1 MFFNTIWSSNK
12 EATPFDRDVLAGT
25 LKYLSFPFTEEWSGA
40 GEYSVVNFPELEEVF
55 VPSVTSIMDKNTF
68 KDCPKLKRIVVA
80 MDKKDAKTWAKY
92 APWGAPQDCEVVW
105 DKTAKPK
112 GSAFVASPVIVPKT
126 TSTPTPHNY
135 RHAMRELIE
144 DIRRYTVA
152 RNYPD
157 FQIINNGGVAIFTED
172 LDHGWTVDDTRK
184 LGEVVDAVTVEDVN
198 YGADINWDAADD
210 EETPAEY
217 REDFYKY
224 MATAESVGVRSLV
237 IDYCWSP
244 EKIKHSFEEC
254 KRRGFGDCVAT
265 DRELTKI
272 PTYELPHT
280 PRDVYKIADLD
291 SFMLLLNP
299 NSDKDPQFK
308 DKADYVTKLSET
320 WFDCIIIDLVAFGE
334 VMTREEI
341 QRLRYKPNGARRL
354 VCCYMS
360 LGEAEV
366 YRTYWNP
373 EWSNYKPGS
382 DDPTDPNYMK
392 WKDAVSYCEWIAE
405 PNPFWE
411 GNYKVK
417 YWTDEWKKVLFGTD
431 DSYLD
436 LILRANFD
444 GVFLDVIDA
453 YEYFESGEDGK
464 FA

>member
-1 MFFNTIWSSNK
+1 MFRNTIWNDK
-12 EATPFDRDVLAGT
+12 RKPIPFDQAILTGKLTYLA
-25 LKYLSFPFTEEWSGA
+25 LPFNEEWSGA
-40 GEYSVVNFPELEEVF
+40 GEYAVVNFPDLEEVF
-55 VPSVTSIMDKNTF
+55 IPAVTSIMDKNSF
-68 KDCPKLKRIVVA
+68 KDCPKLKKIVVA
-80 MDKKDAKTWAKY
+80 KKKDSLKG
-92 APWGAPQDCEVVW
+92 APWGAPAGCTVVW
-105 DKTAKPK
+105 NEQAKPK
-112 GSAFVASPVIVPKT
+112 GGLKVTSPVIVPKT
-126 TSTPTPHNY
+126 TSTPTPKNY

-144 DIRRYTVA
+144 EIKAYA
-152 RNYPD
+152 ISRNYPN

-172 LDHGWTVDDTRK
+172 LEHGWTKEDTRK
-184 LGEVVDAVTVEDVN
+184 LGAVVDAVTVEDVN

-217 REDFYKY
+217 REDFYKL
-224 MATAESVGVRSLV
+224 MATAQECGVRSLV
-237 IDYCWSP
+237 IDYCSSP
-244 EKIKHSFEEC
+244 EKVAHSFAEC
-254 KRRGFGDCVAT
+254 KKRGFGDFVAN
-265 DRELTKI
+265 DRGLSKI
-272 PTYELPHT
+272 PPYSIEHS
-280 PRDVYKIADLD
+280 DKKVYKIADLD
-291 SFMLLLNP
+291 SFMLILNA
-299 NSDKDPQFK
+299 NNDKDPQFTSK
-308 DKADYVTKLSET
+308 VDYVNKLAAT
-320 WFDCIIIDLVAFGE
+320 WFDCIIIDLCAFGE
-334 VMTREEI
+334 VMTPEEI
-341 QRLRYKPNGARRL
+341 NKIRYKPNGARRL

-382 DDPTDPNYMK
+382 DDPTDPNYMQ

-417 YWTDEWKKVLFGTD
+417 YWTDEWKKVLFGLD